1 MSLIF
6 GSLGLMGLIFIQD
19 VPVAQIG
26 VMIMEEMIVH
36 AQVRQFLIK
45 NVQVLEMEKFVLKME
60 TVFVGNANVKLDTQ
74 ENIAK
79 RTPKNHY
86 VKN

>member
-1 MSLIF
+1 
-6 GSLGLMGLIFIQD
+6 MGLISIQD
-19 VPVAQIG
+19 VLVVQIG
-26 VMIMEEMIVH
+26 VMIMEEMTVH
-36 AQVRQFLIK
+36 AQVKQFLIK
-45 NVQVLEMEKFVLKME
+45 NVQALEMEKFVLKME